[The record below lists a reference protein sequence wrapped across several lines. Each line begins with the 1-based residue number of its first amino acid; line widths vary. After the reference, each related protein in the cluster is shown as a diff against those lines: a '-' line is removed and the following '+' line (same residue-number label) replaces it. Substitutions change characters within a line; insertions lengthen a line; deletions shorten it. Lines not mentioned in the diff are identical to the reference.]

1 MRIGAIGSDPSFL
14 SSSAV
19 GAKSAGSL
27 GNESFGSTIKN
38 AIGEV
43 NSLQD
48 NADQLAQKLA
58 TGDVQD
64 IHQVMLALDK
74 ASVAFGATVQV
85 RNKAIESY
93 QEIMRMQV

>member
-1 MRIGAIGSDPSFL
+1 MRIGGIGSQPSIL
-14 SSSAV
+14 SSQTAPV
-19 GAKSAGSL
+19 QPGEATGKA
-27 GNESFGSTIKN
+27 SFGDTIKN
-38 AIGEV
+38 AVGEV

-74 ASVAFGATVQV
+74 ASTAFGATVQV